1 MLCDNDDVIRPHI
14 VVSLGVVVATM
25 SACGQSSSP
34 TTSTVTTTSIT
45 SSTTLPI
52 PTTTVYSGPPT
63 LAPDATLP
71 TPEAPPAPDA
81 PDPDIY
87 IGRIEVPAIM
97 LDTSIYQGISEPT
110 LDRGVGWWPG
120 TALPGE
126 VGNVVLGGHRTSH
139 DKPFRYLDLLQP
151 GDEIVFTTSLGRFVY
166 SVTRTEIVA
175 PEDVWIIDQT
185 EKATATLF
193 ACHPPHSV
201 KQRIVV
207 FADYVSG
214 TST

>member
-1 MLCDNDDVIRPHI
+1 M
-14 VVSLGVVVATM
+14 AA
-25 SACGQSSSP
+25 ACGES
-34 TTSTVTTTSIT
+34 TSGSTPTVTSVLTTAM
-45 SSTTLPI
+45 TTTTIPA

-63 LAPDATLP
+63 LAPGATLP
-71 TPEAPPAPDA
+71 TPEAPPSPDA
-81 PDPDIY
+81 PDPDIF
-87 IGRIEVPAIM
+87 IGRIEIPAIM

-120 TALPGE
+120 TALPGK

-139 DKPFRYLDLLQP
+139 EKPFRYLEVLQP
-151 GDEIVFTTSLGRFVY
+151 GDEIIFTTSLGRFVY
-166 SVTRTEIVA
+166 TVSRTEIVE

-207 FADYVSG
+207 FADYSSG
-214 TST
+214 TPT

>member
-1 MLCDNDDVIRPHI
+1 MIRPRD
-14 VVSLGVVVATM
+14 VLALGFVLAM
-25 SACGQSSSP
+25 AAACGESPSDSTPTVTSVP
-34 TTSTVTTTSIT
+34 TTATTT
-45 SSTTLPI
+45 TTIPA

-63 LAPDATLP
+63 LAPGATLP
-71 TPEAPPAPDA
+71 TPEAPPSPDA
-81 PDPDIY
+81 PDPDIF
-87 IGRIEVPAIM
+87 IGRIEIPAIM

-120 TALPGE
+120 TALPGS

-139 DKPFRYLDLLQP
+139 EKPFRYLDLLRP
-151 GDEIVFTTSLGRFVY
+151 GDEIIFTTSLGRFVY
-166 SVTRTEIVA
+166 TVSRTEIVE

-185 EKATATLF
+185 EKSTATLF

-207 FADYVSG
+207 FADYASG
-214 TST
+214 TPT

>member
-1 MLCDNDDVIRPHI
+1 MNRSGVALTLGFVI
-14 VVSLGVVVATM
+14 ATA
-25 SACGQSSSP
+25 SACGDSSSP
-34 TTSTVTTTSIT
+34 SASTATTTSVV
-45 SSTTLPI
+45 STTTIPA

-63 LAPDATLP
+63 LAPGATLP
-71 TPEAPPAPDA
+71 APEAPPAPDA

-87 IGRIEVPAIM
+87 IGRIEIPAIM

-120 TALPGE
+120 TALPGK

-151 GDEIVFTTSLGRFVY
+151 GDDIVFTTSLGRFVY
-166 SVTRTEIVA
+166 SVTRTEIVD
-175 PEDVWIIDQT
+175 PEDVWIIDQS
-185 EKATATLF
+185 ENATATLF

-201 KQRIVV
+201 RQRIVV

-214 TST
+214 TPT